1 MWSEGSRT
9 LLGST
14 KLSRRTF
21 LLHGTR
27 DVLLGHTFLVQRM
40 ALSRLSHSQRK
51 QGYFV
56 FPPCC
61 PSRIEI
67 TFKSPHMV
75 HAWSLYLIL
84 LRIKSKFSYL
94 SFKCTECPTGND
106 AYLFPLCRR
115 TALKLLLDESINSLH
130 SLASCW
136 MLNLVISPGMSL
148 QYTSSPS
155 WEKNGTNSFSLLYHE
170 KVVLGASKFFC
181 FSLEPSNSADS
192 FGRHKSWTKSFSS
205 VYVKSWGLS
214 LAVSNWKSLSE
225 SSDSLAESFG
235 VSRVWGG
242 WGMGMSGPWG
252 NGRIADGRFG

>member
-1 MWSEGSRT
+1 MEHPKSLNFVSIFRTIHLKLGSFWLPRNFSTTSLKAFQASYSLSYILDSNALSFISLLMSGPTKTPSLSLASDSPENFSPKYLKQSPSPSRAFTKCFISPSLMWSGGSRT

-21 LLHGTR
+21 LLPGTR
-27 DVLLGHTFLVQRM
+27 DVLLGHTSLVQCL
-40 ALSRLSHSQRK
+40 AQSRLSHSQRK

-61 PSRIEI
+61 PSSIEI

-94 SFKCTECPTGND
+94 SFKCTECPIGND

-136 MLNLVISPGMSL
+136 MLNLVISLGMSL
-148 QYTSSPS
+148 QYTNSPS
-155 WEKNGTNSFSLLYHE
+155 
-170 KVVLGASKFFC
+170 
-181 FSLEPSNSADS
+181 
-192 FGRHKSWTKSFSS
+192 
-205 VYVKSWGLS
+205 
-214 LAVSNWKSLSE
+214 
-225 SSDSLAESFG
+225 
-235 VSRVWGG
+235 
-242 WGMGMSGPWG
+242 
-252 NGRIADGRFG
+252 